1 MESDEKENN
10 EFGDSAEAP
19 ESSEA
24 IEPEENTLNH
34 DSAEEGSKEN
44 NDTDVVMLNDDEDT
58 EKGDNTTEQDSISQE
73 KSGEENVENEP
84 KSDHDLLEDSNTEKE
99 ASSVPETS
107 NVSEDIAEE
116 TPDDTSEKE
125 ASEGLKISSF
135 ASLISEPDK
144 SPEASDSGIQIGEVT
159 SEADTEKQTETS
171 EGEESKDSP
180 IKIANVVSED
190 TEVSQGS
197 ESSKPEGTIKIANV
211 ASQKGDN
218 DDDIVMLD
226 DDEDDDDVSG
236 LPKIANVTSSEESQ
250 KSTSD
255 SESQSNGLGS
265 VRLNFYRVFFKDLK
279 KPPFLGI
286 GIENLIFCNNDQ

>member
-10 EFGDSAEAP
+10 EVADSAEAP

-24 IEPEENTLNH
+24 VKPEENTLNH

-99 ASSVPETS
+99 APLVPETS

-116 TPDDTSEKE
+116 TSDSPSEKE

-135 ASLISEPDK
+135 ASLTSEPDK

-159 SEADTEKQTETS
+159 SEVDTEKQTEPSET

-180 IKIANVVSED
+180 IKIASVVSED
-190 TEVSQGS
+190 AEVSQDS

-226 DDEDDDDVSG
+226 DDEDDDDASG
-236 LPKIANVTSSEESQ
+236 LPKIANVTSSEESH

-265 VRLNFYRVFFKDLK
+265 VRLNFYRVFFK
-279 KPPFLGI
+279 
-286 GIENLIFCNNDQ
+286 N